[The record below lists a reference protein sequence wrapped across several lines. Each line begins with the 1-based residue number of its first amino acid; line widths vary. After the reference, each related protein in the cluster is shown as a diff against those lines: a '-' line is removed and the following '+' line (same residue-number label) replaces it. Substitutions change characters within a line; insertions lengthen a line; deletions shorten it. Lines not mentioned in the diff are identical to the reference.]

1 MENRTEFN
9 LNKNIEIWKSELSQ
23 KSNMSQDNINE
34 LESHL
39 RDEIHELE
47 LLGLNTEESLLI
59 AEKRIGN
66 VEDLRTEFGK
76 INKGIYFRNKII
88 PYLKGI
94 LLSFAFVTVIDL
106 MTNLIILV
114 TEKTGLNNTNTYDI
128 SIVFLILLTITLLII
143 SYRKYKSGNF
153 NMRKLTNI
161 PTLVSIIVGS
171 KILSDIIILTSGT
184 RMMNFASLQI
194 NLEVYKYL
202 FALFILAFSC
212 LTYYYSKKDN
222 KLEISE

>member
-1 MENRTEFN
+1 MENRTEFD

-23 KSNMSQDNINE
+23 KSNMSKDNINE

-76 INKGIYFRNKII
+76 INKGLYFRNKII

-94 LLSFAFVTVIDL
+94 LLFFAFVTIIDL

-161 PTLVSIIVGS
+161 PTLVTIIVGS
-171 KILSDIIILTSGT
+171 KILSDIIILTSGS

>member
-1 MENRTEFN
+1 MENRTEFD

-23 KSNMSQDNINE
+23 KSNMTQDNINE

-94 LLSFAFVTVIDL
+94 LLFFAFVTIIDL

-114 TEKTGLNNTNTYDI
+114 TEKLD
-128 SIVFLILLTITLLII
+128 
-143 SYRKYKSGNF
+143 
-153 NMRKLTNI
+153 
-161 PTLVSIIVGS
+161 
-171 KILSDIIILTSGT
+171 
-184 RMMNFASLQI
+184 
-194 NLEVYKYL
+194 
-202 FALFILAFSC
+202 
-212 LTYYYSKKDN
+212 
-222 KLEISE
+222 

>member
-23 KSNMSQDNINE
+23 KSNMTKDNINE

-94 LLSFAFVTVIDL
+94 LLFFAFVTIIDL
-106 MTNLIILV
+106 MTNLIILI

-153 NMRKLTNI
+153 NMQKLTNI
-161 PTLVSIIVGS
+161 PTLVTIIVGS
-171 KILSDIIILTSGT
+171 KILSDIIILTSGS
-184 RMMNFASLQI
+184 RMMNFASLQL

-222 KLEISE
+222 KIEISE

>member
-23 KSNMSQDNINE
+23 KSNMTKDNINE

-39 RDEIHELE
+39 RDEIHELK

-66 VEDLRTEFGK
+66 VEDLSTEFGK

-94 LLSFAFVTVIDL
+94 LLFFAFVTIIDL
-106 MTNLIILV
+106 MTNLIILI

-153 NMRKLTNI
+153 NMQKLTNI
-161 PTLVSIIVGS
+161 PTLVTIIVGS
-171 KILSDIIILTSGT
+171 KILSDIIISTSGS

-194 NLEVYKYL
+194 SLKVYKYL

-222 KLEISE
+222 KIEISE

>member
-23 KSNMSQDNINE
+23 KSNMTKDNINE

-39 RDEIHELE
+39 REEIHELE

-94 LLSFAFVTVIDL
+94 LLFFAFVTIIDL
-106 MTNLIILV
+106 MTNLIILI

-153 NMRKLTNI
+153 NMQKLTNI
-161 PTLVSIIVGS
+161 PTLVTIIVGS
-171 KILSDIIILTSGT
+171 KILSDIIILTSGS

-222 KLEISE
+222 KIEISE

>member
-23 KSNMSQDNINE
+23 KSNMTKDNINE

-94 LLSFAFVTVIDL
+94 LLFFAFVTIIDL
-106 MTNLIILV
+106 MTNLIILI

-153 NMRKLTNI
+153 NMQKLTNI
-161 PTLVSIIVGS
+161 PTLVTIIVGS
-171 KILSDIIILTSGT
+171 KILSDIIILTSGS

-222 KLEISE
+222 KIEISE